1 MRSAGVYG
9 RVRHPVKRYRAKR
22 VYDSASHEDGLRVL
36 VDRLWPRGLTKAEAH
51 VDLWL
56 KEASPS
62 NELRR
67 AFHAGKMSWKEFVE
81 AYDRE
86 LSREPANS
94 AARALAN
101 RSESVVTLLYSS
113 KNTEQNNATVLAAW
127 LERERRPQ
135 GSG

>member
-1 MRSAGVYG
+1 MENYTN
-9 RVRHPVKRYRAKR
+9 PVKRYRPKR
-22 VYDSASHEDGLRVL
+22 VYDAAAPEDGLRVL

-56 KEASPS
+56 KEASPG

-67 AFHAGKMSWKEFVE
+67 AFHAGEMNWEEFAE

-86 LSREPANS
+86 LSGDPANS
-94 AARALAN
+94 AARVLVN
-101 RSESVVTLLYSS
+101 RSETVVTLLYSS

-127 LERERRPQ
+127 LERHQDR
-135 GSG
+135 S